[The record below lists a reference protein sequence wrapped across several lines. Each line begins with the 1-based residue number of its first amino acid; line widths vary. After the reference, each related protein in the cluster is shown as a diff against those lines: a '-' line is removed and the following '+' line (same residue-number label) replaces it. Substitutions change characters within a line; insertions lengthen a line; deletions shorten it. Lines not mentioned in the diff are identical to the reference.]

1 MSSVQYRSV
10 IIGLT
15 GIGAARPEE
24 DDNIPVYGAMP
35 YSHAS
40 AYHRHP
46 NTDVVAVCDIN
57 EEALSNFQSNWGDVW
72 PEVRTYTDYRS
83 MLEKEK
89 PDLVS
94 VATSDHLH
102 ADITVDA
109 AGGSARAILCEKPI
123 ATSLQDADRMI
134 AVADENGVLLSVEH
148 TRRWMP
154 EYLSARELIR
164 SGEIG
169 QLRTIVC
176 EMMSRRS
183 MLFRNG
189 THLLDM
195 ICFFAEGNPQWVM
208 SELED
213 GFDHFTE
220 YKGDGGRDPASDP
233 FASAYIRFDNGVR
246 GFYNSYKVDFPG
258 SQFLLTCDGGQ
269 IQVSDQFTR
278 LVQGSTHYRWDTS
291 DIRVIH
297 YTMERQLAAVGEL
310 IHVLENGGDLVS
322 SGREAR
328 KTLEI
333 MLGMLRSHQEGNRR
347 VEMSE

>member
-1 MSSVQYRSV
+1 MSSAKYRAV

-24 DDNIPVYGAMP
+24 NDKLPVYGEMP

-46 NTDVVAVCDIN
+46 DTDVVAVCDLN
-57 EEALSNFQSNWGDVW
+57 EEVLANFRTTWGDVW
-72 PEVRTYTDYRS
+72 PEVRTYTDYKE
-83 MLEKEK
+83 MLEKEQ

-102 ADITVDA
+102 ADITVEA
-109 AGGSARAILCEKPI
+109 ANGSAKAILCEKPI
-123 ATSLQDADRMI
+123 ATSLADADRMI
-134 AVADENGVLLSVEH
+134 AAAEENKVLLSIEH
-148 TRRWMP
+148 TRRWAP
-154 EYLSARELIR
+154 SYLSARELIR

-189 THLLDM
+189 THLMDL
-195 ICFFAEGNPQWVM
+195 ICFFAEGNPEWVM
-208 SELED
+208 SELEE
-213 GFDHFTE
+213 GFEHFTE
-220 YKGDGGRDPASDP
+220 YKGGGGRDPSEDP
-233 FASAYIRFDNGVR
+233 SASAYIRFDNGVR
-246 GFYNSYKVDFPG
+246 AFYNSYKVDYPG
-258 SQFLLTCDGGQ
+258 SQFLLTCDKGQ
-269 IQVSDQFTR
+269 IQISDQFAR
-278 LVQGSTHYRWDTS
+278 LVQGSSHYRWDTS

-297 YTMERQLAAVGEL
+297 YTMEKQLAAVGEL
-310 IHVLENGGDLVS
+310 IHVLENGGELVS
-322 SGREAR
+322 TGREAR

-333 MLGMLRSHQEGNRR
+333 MLGMLLSHQEGNRR
-347 VEMSE
+347 VNLSA